1 MSFIHS
7 ARLYILVYVF
17 TFIVS
22 FKEFIVCA
30 TVGLMELLIL
40 KLIIKSIKCLKF
52 SSTALVKPI
61 FKE

>member
-22 FKEFIVCA
+22 FKEFIVCT

-40 KLIIKSIKCLKF
+40 KLIKSLKCLKF
-52 SSTALVKPI
+52 SSTALAKPI